1 MVSRHHLCSQGSV
14 DVEARRKVEG
24 SWREAGRNS
33 SKLAPKGKLGLLMMQ
48 RSLNSFI
55 RHIHL
60 HRNTNLPLPQ
70 VNMYLPLNNVKCIFD
85 KR

>member
-1 MVSRHHLCSQGSV
+1 M
-14 DVEARRKVEG
+14 EARWKVEG
-24 SWREAGRNS
+24 SWREAGR
-33 SKLAPKGKLGLLMMQ
+33 KLAKLASKDKLGLPMMQ